1 MKKITMA
8 VGLVGTLLL
17 GGCASHIK
25 ISKEQSATMSQQAR
39 DTLKTF
45 KYLKLSIINAN
56 DKMRLMGREQFATY
70 EKWQVADMHK
80 RFDFTVTSHFAASLI
95 DELVKPKFFRRFFL
109 YS

>member
-25 ISKEQSATMSQQAR
+25 ISKEQSATMSQQAL

-45 KYLKLSIINAN
+45 KYLKLPIINAN

-70 EKWQVADMHK
+70 EKWHTTIRKIK
-80 RFDFTVTSHFAASLI
+80 RDVCQLTSRHQTPHLI
-95 DELVKPKFFRRFFL
+95 LPDRTQAHPPP
-109 YS
+109 